1 MTKLLEVN
9 ELLKKLEYDPQL
21 VDDKG
26 VYVPTSTY
34 RTTLEYTKDI
44 IKAGVFHSV
53 LDEREQKL
61 LIDYITQ
68 DVTLQD
74 LVDEAG
80 VTTRSRVQQII
91 SNGVK
96 RTYRY
101 LPSDIRA
108 KYAEDDILKLK
119 LPTAVSNRPASL
131 ASKKQ
136 RGRDLWNERN
146 VDGALAKALQD
157 ARRQKRQERME
168 SIAQGELP
176 PQTDHL
182 Q

>member
-1 MTKLLEVN
+1 MINLLEVN
-9 ELLKKLEYDPQL
+9 ELLKRLEYDPQR

-34 RTTLEYTKDI
+34 ITILEYTKDL
-44 IKAGVFHSV
+44 IKTGVFQKV
-53 LDEREQKL
+53 LDKREQKL

-91 SNGVK
+91 SNGIK

-108 KYAEDDILKLK
+108 KYAEDEILKLK
-119 LPTAVSNRPASL
+119 LPTAVSNRPVSL

-136 RGRDLWNERN
+136 RGKELWNERN
-146 VDGALAKALQD
+146 TDGALVKALQE
-157 ARRQKRQERME
+157 ARRQKRQERMQ
-168 SIAQGELP
+168 SIAQGIVP
-176 PQTDHL
+176 PQKDHL